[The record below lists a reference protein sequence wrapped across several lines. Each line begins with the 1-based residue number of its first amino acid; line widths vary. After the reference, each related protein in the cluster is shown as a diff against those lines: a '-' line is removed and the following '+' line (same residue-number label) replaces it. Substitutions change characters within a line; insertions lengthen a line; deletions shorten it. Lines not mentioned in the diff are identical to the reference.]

1 MKKSI
6 ATFIFLLPCFLS
18 LAQVRITPG
27 DKALKTQLIR
37 EGTETMG
44 YYLIKD
50 ATPYEVAHYTTEISK
65 AGGVY
70 TITSKLK
77 FLDADMEW
85 KETAVVDGNTLKT
98 VSRRSERNNRVFNLQ
113 YADRIKGEYLTT
125 ATKQKA
131 MLDLP
136 VAGPYFDISTYPV
149 VIAALPLASG
159 YRATLPVVDPDAADR
174 QKVYNVTIT
183 DVRSNVFVSDFTGQ
197 HAVWRVA
204 VTEESTGNTYF
215 YDIDKQS
222 RRIYKITVFSGDKT
236 IVLINKEDDF
246 TELKTK
252 LDKDATLRM
261 VRNGKSVIQGEAFA
275 RDDRSGR
282 DDRKLRIDVLNVNK
296 KQFPPRGTKV
306 ILIPY
311 TPYFKEWLEL
321 VKRQGKKGAK
331 PVPLS
336 DDAKECILVTDVY
349 DDKGSFEFVNLSP
362 GDYYIYISFNYQ
374 DYYSQREVTGY
385 GDVYANGQYVG
396 SEVYTSVI
404 GHTQQ
409 GNANFDKVV
418 TIRSNGEKVKVKLKR
433 W

>member
-1 MKKSI
+1 MKKSLAI
-6 ATFIFLLPCFLS
+6 VILILPGIFS
-18 LAQVRITPG
+18 LAQVSIKPG
-27 DKALKTQLIR
+27 DKAINTKLVK

-44 YYLIKD
+44 YFIVKD
-50 ATPYEVAHYTTEISK
+50 ANPYEVAKYTTQISK
-65 AGGVY
+65 NNGV
-70 TITSKLK
+70 ITLASTLK
-77 FLDADMEW
+77 FLDSDMEW
-85 KETAVVDGNTLKT
+85 KESVVLDANTLKT
-98 VSRRSERNNRVFNLQ
+98 ISRHSERNNRVFNLQ
-113 YADRIKGEYLTT
+113 YADRIKGDYLTT
-125 ATKQKA
+125 ATKQKSV
-131 MLDLP
+131 LDIA
-136 VAGPYFDISTYPV
+136 VTKPYFDISTYSM
-149 VIAALPLASG
+149 VICALPLESG
-159 YRATLPVVDPDAADR
+159 YKATIPVVDPDAADR
-174 QKVYNVTIT
+174 QKVYNVTIN
-183 DVRSNVFVSDFTGQ
+183 DVRSNVFTSDYTGQ
-197 HAVWRVA
+197 HPVWRVA

-222 RRIYKITVFSGDKT
+222 RRIYKITVFSKGNT
-236 IVLINKEDDF
+236 LVLINKEDDF
-246 TELKTK
+246 TEIKSK
-252 LDKDATLRM
+252 LDKDATLKM
-261 VRNGKSVIQGEAFA
+261 LRNGKSVIQGEAFA

-321 VKRQGKKGAK
+321 VKRQSKKGGK

-349 DDKGSFEFVNLSP
+349 DDKGSFEFVNLGP
-362 GDYYIYISFNYQ
+362 GEYYVYISFNYR

-418 TIRSNGEKVKVKLKR
+418 SIRSDGEKVKVKLKR